1 MAMSSLIIENFLF
14 SAESLIKG
22 ELWRLFKATL
32 FNDSTFN
39 GDIAIANDGLS
50 TAAHPTILGVAFKTE
65 NPFHGRTQ
73 PV

>member
-1 MAMSSLIIENFLF
+1 MSSLIIENFLF

-39 GDIAIANDGLS
+39 GDIAFNVDICYGLEVGGAS
-50 TAAHPTILGVAFKTE
+50 LHL
-65 NPFHGRTQ
+65 
-73 PV
+73 